1 MPDLEHRA
9 VTDWL
14 TELRPAVAGQE
25 WPPAVRPLE
34 MEVGHPEELV
44 ALGRALDDLGEDHIA
59 ELARAL
65 RVSPFRDDVRVVLAQ
80 LGAARLLRILH
91 WLPEQGIPDCNLVIA
106 ALIEGV
112 SPEACALRAGLAALS
127 RRAILRRIFDP
138 ERIALL
144 TAACTPALKEAV

>member
-14 TELRPAVAGQE
+14 TELRPAVAAQE
-25 WPPAVRPLE
+25 WPPAVRALE
-34 MEVGHPEELV
+34 MEVGHPEQLV
-44 ALGRALDDLGEDHIA
+44 VLGRALDDLGEDHIA

-91 WLPEQGIPDCNLVIA
+91 WLPEQGIPDCNLIIS

-112 SPEACALRAGLAALS
+112 SPEACALRAALAALT

-144 TAACTPALKEAV
+144 TAACTAALKEAV